1 MELYIKL
8 ENALQHHLFVSN
20 ITNKAIFQGCRST
33 TSTPSSN
40 RNTRGSRHG
49 RGRGSNRGG
58 KGHGSKCAVY
68 VAETFDTS
76 KPIVDATN
84 SKVDVVKLLQA
95 NGMVPTEGSELK
107 HRRTKRVM
115 TNEISVMPIQT
126 LGDNFTLE
134 SKPLVPRGSPVEC
147 NVDVQ
152 WESCEDIVP
161 NNSYIANHAVP
172 IEIANPLDWSF
183 DVHLIK

>member
-1 MELYIKL
+1 M
-8 ENALQHHLFVSN
+8 
-20 ITNKAIFQGCRST
+20 
-33 TSTPSSN
+33 
-40 RNTRGSRHG
+40 
-49 RGRGSNRGG
+49 
-58 KGHGSKCAVY
+58 
-68 VAETFDTS
+68 
-76 KPIVDATN
+76 
-84 SKVDVVKLLQA
+84 VKLLQA